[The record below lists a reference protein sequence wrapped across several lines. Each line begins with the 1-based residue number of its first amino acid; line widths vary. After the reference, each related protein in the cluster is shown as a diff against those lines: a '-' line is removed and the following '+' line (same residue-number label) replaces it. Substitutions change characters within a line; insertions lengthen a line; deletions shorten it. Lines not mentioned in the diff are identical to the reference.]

1 METKK
6 AFKFD
11 FQRRHSWMI
20 TTCEQTRHR
29 REAWTQEKGRKKKKL
44 NNNNI
49 IKNKLVHVE
58 LFWVVVN

>member
-1 METKK
+1 
-6 AFKFD
+6 
-11 FQRRHSWMI
+11 MI